1 MITITNGVNVI
12 EVTNGAYSGIFAKQ
26 GYYPVESANKP
37 AQPATEPEKAKSEV
51 LIIEQIEEKPISQ
64 WSGKEIKAYADAKGI
79 EIPSGLK
86 VPEQRE
92 FVKNEIEAAEIE
104 AAEADDDDWDDE
116 E

>member
-26 GYYPVESANKP
+26 GYRPVESANKP
-37 AQPATEPEKAKSEV
+37 AQPATEPEKAKSEA
-51 LIIEQIEEKPISQ
+51 LTIEQIEEKPISQ

-86 VPEQRE
+86 VPQQRE

-104 AAEADDDDWDDE
+104 AAEADDDWDDE